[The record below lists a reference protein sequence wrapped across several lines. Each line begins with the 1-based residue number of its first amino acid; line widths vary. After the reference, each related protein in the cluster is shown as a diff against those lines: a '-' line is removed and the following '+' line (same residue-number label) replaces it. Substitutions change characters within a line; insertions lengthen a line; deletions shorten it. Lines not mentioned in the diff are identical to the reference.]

1 MAGKK
6 WIQEERGIRYYE
18 HETRMHGKRRD
29 RYYTIRHTVNG
40 KQIQEALGWMSDGWT
55 LSKVRLHLE
64 QLQEAKRIGKGAVT
78 LSEARQE
85 AQKAREEQEAEE
97 ARIQATLITL
107 NEFWNQVYQHNRAHK
122 KASTNKSEDGFFKNW
137 LQPSLGNIPLV
148 QITSEHLDKVK
159 NSMIA
164 HEKSPRTIQYT
175 MAVFSQVWHSAES
188 RGIVSGTPPTQK
200 VKLPKF
206 DNKRIRFLSKEEAH
220 KLLEA
225 LRNHSFV
232 LYAQAIL
239 SLGCGLRAGEIL
251 SLTWSDID
259 MENELIIIR
268 DPKSGKNRHAYI
280 TDEVRSTLQELAVD
294 KTSNGL
300 IFPTS
305 VGTVSVQI
313 SKDFQKIVN
322 ELHLNDN
329 VVDDRQKV
337 VFHTLRHTFASWLVQ
352 AGTPIYTVANLMGHS
367 TIAMTQ
373 RYAHLAPE
381 GNRAAAMKLN
391 DFLSVSD

>member
-1 MAGKK
+1 MAGHK
-6 WIQEERGIRYYE
+6 WKTEERGIRSCE
-18 HETRMHGKRRD
+18 HPTRMHGKRKD
-29 RYYTIRHTVNG
+29 RYFQIRHTVNG
-40 KQIQEALGWMSDGWT
+40 KQVEEGLGWASDGWT
-55 LSKVRLHLE
+55 ISKARLYLE
-64 QLQEAKRIGKGAVT
+64 KLQEAKRLGKGAIT

-85 AQKAREEQEAEE
+85 AQKVRDEQVAEE
-97 ARIQATLITL
+97 ARIQASLVTL
-107 NEFWNQVYQHNRAHK
+107 NEFWEQVYQHNRTHK

-137 LQPSLGNIPLV
+137 LQPSLGNTPLV

-164 HEKSPRTIQYT
+164 HKKSPRTIQYT

-391 DFLSVSD
+391 DFLSV

>member
-1 MAGKK
+1 MAGHK
-6 WIQEERGIRYYE
+6 WKTEERGIRSCE
-18 HETRMHGKRRD
+18 HPTRMHGKRKD
-29 RYYTIRHTVNG
+29 RYFQIRHSVNG
-40 KQIQEALGWMSDGWT
+40 KQVEEGLGWASDGWT
-55 LSKVRLHLE
+55 ISKARLHLE
-64 QLQEAKRIGKGAVT
+64 KLQEAKRLGKGPIS
-78 LSEARQE
+78 LSEI
-85 AQKAREEQEAEE
+85 REEERSVRDAQIAEE
-97 ARIQATLITL
+97 AKRRAALITFE
-107 NEFWNQVYQHNRAHK
+107 EFWEQTYKHNRTHK

-137 LQPSLGNIPLV
+137 LQPALGNIPLV
-148 QITSEHLDKVK
+148 QITTEHLDNLK
-159 NSMIA
+159 NSMLSLN
-164 HEKSPRTIQYT
+164 KSARTIQYAL
-175 MAVFSQVWHSAES
+175 AVFSQVWHLAED
-188 RGIVSGTPPTQK
+188 REIVSGNPPMKK
-200 VKLPKF
+200 VQLPKF

-251 SLTWSDID
+251 SLCWTDID
-259 MENELIIIR
+259 MENDLIIIR